1 MIVALSE
8 EARTEARTEAR
19 AWVDI
24 YGPEEHWLDWALER
38 QGLPRGMQSAC
49 R

>member
-8 EARTEARTEAR
+8 EASAEAH

-38 QGLPRGMQSAC
+38 QGLPPWDATRM
-49 R
+49 